1 MQLIPRHDPYLAV
14 RSTGGVTVAALR
26 GELDLVLVRHLR
38 PELDALV
45 RESDALTVDIR
56 RLDFCDAT
64 GLGLLAQCA
73 GSARRRGARWR
84 LLCDQ
89 PRILRLIRLAALG
102 DVLCPESDQAGVF
115 PVAWE
120 EEPAA
125 PPAGVGAP
133 RWEQAAP
140 HWERAGP
147 RPYRPGATR
156 PLP

>member
-56 RLDFCDAT
+56 RLTFCDAT

-73 GSARRRGARWR
+73 GGTRRRGARWR

-89 PRILRLIRLAALG
+89 PRILRLIRLTALAE
-102 DVLCPESDQAGVF
+102 VLCPESDPVGALPFAG
-115 PVAWE
+115 E
-120 EEPAA
+120 EGPAVA
-125 PPAGVGAP
+125 PPAVGAL
-133 RWEQAAP
+133 
-140 HWERAGP
+140 HWDPVGP
-147 RPYRPGATR
+147 RPYRPGASR